1 VTLEDVSN
9 RSGGDWSVRS
19 VKGRVETRLSGDFGG
34 ELGGLY
40 DSVVVQG
47 GGRYVVQVTANGPWR
62 DLERRR

>member
-1 VTLEDVSN
+1 M
-9 RSGGDWSVRS
+9 RS
-19 VKGRVETRLSGDFGG
+19 VKGCIEMHYGGDFGG

-47 GGRYVVQVTANGPWR
+47 CGGSVIRVIARGPQQ